1 MTSLLEKIK
10 KPITNGMSILT
21 LIAFFGF
28 NLIGKVLVD
37 VFDIN
42 QTMGWKFSILYSWID
57 YIPIFSIL
65 IFFGVYLILNLLK
78 VKTNLILSTLHLLLI
93 ALSAFLYNFWE
104 MDIRIILFIICFS
117 IITFAINIFKT
128 ISNKNVL
135 QQRV

>member
-21 LIAFFGF
+21 LIAFLGF

-78 VKTNLILSTLHLLLI
+78 VKTDLILSTLHLLLI
-93 ALSAFLYNFWE
+93 ALSAFLDNFWE

-117 IITFAINIFKT
+117 IIIFGINIFKT